1 MREDVSFGGESQL
14 SAFHA
19 GSEHRRLRL
28 AVKRFVLVVL
38 LFVGHVSM
46 GFAEDVS
53 SATRELVTRFCAD
66 CHGSPDDAPERG
78 FAIGEYL
85 ASKPVDEAGPL
96 WKKAVDA
103 IEGFEMPPAD
113 AEQPTAEE
121 RRALVA
127 GLREWLTSAGR
138 PGSPVLR
145 RLTRLEYN
153 NTVRDLLGLDTDV
166 LMFSERLPF
175 DKTYFD
181 AAAGKLPDQI
191 PVTAREYGARY
202 PVLLPAASLP
212 ADSRAEHG
220 FSNRGDAQNFSAVQL
235 EQYVQLAE
243 QIAMHP
249 ELLTKSRRLQ
259 EIFPTA
265 RFQQPTREAPAQKQT
280 PIVTASGKLATNDNV
295 MLEAEGNPISLLVF
309 RERLQQAFQEDRGG
323 VYDVSHNANSV
334 IAGKG
339 AVLQL
344 AYGKNANR
352 IIELN
357 PSEDI
362 WNAAFATADESSGGA
377 LFTNKV
383 KGKKSFLFGIK
394 SVGVSKAGVVELG
407 IVELGVVVLSR
418 NGQQGD
424 VVLIVDFANGESQS
438 RRLKLSAGA
447 GMSNTFVSFRSPEGQ
462 RITKL
467 HVDGSAFSGDYVL
480 LDDLAFITNDSPSTP
495 DSLVGVEPPQEEAAT
510 VPVARQN
517 EPQLDLSIAKKAPRE
532 RLAHFM
538 QLAFRRPVDDAE
550 VDLYEQLYT
559 AEFEQSHADEAAM
572 RRAIHGVLSSPQF
585 LYVNLH
591 SRRSTSRNDHQLA
604 SQLSYFLWSS
614 MPDDELRRLA
624 DAGQLRDA
632 AVLEAQARRMLKD
645 PRVRELSENFFVEWL
660 RLRELWSAQPD
671 ARLFRDFYDGPQGKR
686 TLAPEMFCEAL
697 LLFETILVEDRSV
710 LELVHSDETWLNG
723 RLAKLYG
730 IDEVTTDDQ
739 TWQRTKLNA
748 PERGGVLTMG
758 ATLTLTSFPTRTSP
772 IKRGVWLLETVF
784 NRPPSPPTIAV
795 TDIDAQQFDEGL
807 TIREKTKL
815 HRENDACAVCH
826 NRIDPPGF
834 ALEGFDG
841 IGRLRERDGDKLI
854 DDSGQIPGA
863 GSFDGPAEFKQQL
876 LRQKE
881 RFVRGF
887 TEQLLSY
894 GLARKL
900 EYFDAATVDEIVQ
913 QAAQDDYRL
922 SRIVVEIVK
931 RMSETL

>member
-1 MREDVSFGGESQL
+1 MQVAQLCRIQGILFSF
-14 SAFHA
+14 
-19 GSEHRRLRL
+19 
-28 AVKRFVLVVL
+28 
-38 LFVGHVSM
+38 
-46 GFAEDVS
+46 
-53 SATRELVTRFCAD
+53 
-66 CHGSPDDAPERG
+66 
-78 FAIGEYL
+78 
-85 ASKPVDEAGPL
+85 
-96 WKKAVDA
+96 
-103 IEGFEMPPAD
+103 
-113 AEQPTAEE
+113 
-121 RRALVA
+121 
-127 GLREWLTSAGR
+127 REWLTAARR

-153 NTVRDLLGLDTDV
+153 NTIRDLLGLDTDV

-181 AAAGKLPDQI
+181 AAAGKLPNQI
-191 PVTAREYGARY
+191 RVTAREYGARY
-202 PVLLPAASLP
+202 PVFLPAASLP

-220 FSNRGDAQNFSAVQL
+220 FSNRGDAQNFTAVQL

-259 EIFPTA
+259 EIFPAA

-280 PIVTASGKLATNDNV
+280 PIVTASGQLVTNDNV
-295 MLEAEGNPISLLVF
+295 TLEAEGNPMSLSMF

-344 AYGKNANR
+344 AYGQNANR
-352 IIELN
+352 VIELN

-362 WNAAFATADESSGGA
+362 WNAAFATVDESSGGA

-383 KGKKSFLFGIK
+383 KGKKSFFFGIVAR
-394 SVGVSKAGVVELG
+394 STAFSGRQQQHGDGQERPSYEQPMAGVVE
-407 IVELGVVVLSR
+407 VGVVVLSR
-418 NGQQGD
+418 KDQQGD
-424 VVLIVDFANGESQS
+424 VVLTVDFANDESQS
-438 RRLKLSAGA
+438 RRIKLSAGA
-447 GMSNTFVSFRSPEGQ
+447 GVSNTFVNFQSPEGQ
-462 RITKL
+462 RITRL

-480 LDDLAFITNDSPSTP
+480 LDDLALITNDSPSTP
-495 DSLVGVEPPQEEAAT
+495 DSLVGVEPPAEEAAT

-538 QLAFRRPVDDAE
+538 QLAFRRPVEDAE

-559 AEFEQSHADEAAM
+559 TEFEQSHADETAM

-585 LYVNLH
+585 LYVNLPVD
-591 SRRSTSRNDHQLA
+591 RPFKAVNRSQPTQGTEKAQEPSQVKETSGRQMAQARQTDAARQTARQTAWKGRATVDQQLA
-604 SQLSYFLWSS
+604 SQLSYSLWSS

-624 DAGQLRDA
+624 DTGQLRDA
-632 AVLEAQARRMLKD
+632 AVLEAQTRRMLKD

-671 ARLFRDFYDGPQGKR
+671 AELFRDFYEGPKGKR

-697 LLFETILVEDRSV
+697 LLFETILVEDRSI
-710 LELVHSDETWLNG
+710 LELLHSDETWLNG

-739 TWQRTKLNA
+739 TWQRTKLNDA
-748 PERGGVLTMG
+748 ERGGVLTMG

-795 TDIDAQQFDEGL
+795 TDIDAQQFDKGL

-854 DDSGQIPGA
+854 DDSGQIAGA

-887 TEQLLSY
+887 TEQMLSY

-913 QAAQDDYRL
+913 QAAQDDFRL